1 MDQELISYLD
11 KRFDSIEAD
20 IKGLKTDV
28 QELKT
33 DVQGLKTD
41 VQGLKA
47 DVQELKA
54 DVEGLKTEVKEI
66 KKDSHET
73 RILLEGLRGDVQM
86 IAEGLATGFDE
97 GLKPL
102 RSEYDQ
108 KVDEV
113 RSIQQLSF
121 SDLRRRVQ
129 VLEDWKERLAG
140 TDPIAMVRE
149 RFELKPKEV

>member
-11 KRFDSIEAD
+11 KRFDKIE
-20 IKGLKTDV
+20 TDV
-28 QELKT
+28 RELKT
-33 DVQGLKTD
+33 DVE
-41 VQGLKA
+41 GLKA
-47 DVQELKA
+47 DVGELK
-54 DVEGLKTEVKEI
+54 EL
-66 KKDSHET
+66 KKDVHET

-149 RFELKPKEV
+149 RFGLKPKEV

>member
-1 MDQELISYLD
+1 MGEKGDMDQELISYLD
-11 KRFDSIEAD
+11 KRFDTIEAD
-20 IKGLKTDV
+20 IRELKIDVKELKGLKKDV
-28 QELKT
+28 
-33 DVQGLKTD
+33 
-41 VQGLKA
+41 
-47 DVQELKA
+47 
-54 DVEGLKTEVKEI
+54 
-66 KKDSHET
+66 HET

-108 KVDEV
+108 KIDEI
-113 RSIQQLSF
+113 RSIQQLAF

-129 VLEDWKERLAG
+129 VLEDWKGRLAG

-149 RFELKPKEV
+149 RFGLKSKQA

>member
-11 KRFDSIEAD
+11 KRFDKIE
-20 IKGLKTDV
+20 TDV
-28 QELKT
+28 RELKT
-33 DVQGLKTD
+33 DVRELKT
-41 VQGLKA
+41 
-47 DVQELKA
+47 
-54 DVEGLKTEVKEI
+54 DVEGLKTDVEGLKADVGELKEL
-66 KKDSHET
+66 KKDVHET

-108 KVDEV
+108 KIDEV
-113 RSIQQLSF
+113 RSIQQLAF
-121 SDLRRRVQ
+121 SDLRRRVT

-149 RFELKPKEV
+149 RFGLKPKEV